1 MKTDVGVWGMRLGQ
15 RWLAAGIALALTFTL
30 AQSAT
35 AQANWPQFRGAESRG
50 VGTSDRLPLV
60 WGPETNVAWR
70 AEVPGRGWSSPIV
83 WGKRVFLTTAVSEGE
98 LEAPKK
104 GLYFGGDRPEPPKN
118 YKATVE
124 GNDEG
129 NK

>member
-15 RWLAAGIALALTFTL
+15 RWLAAGVALALTVTL
-30 AQSAT
+30 AQNAA

-70 AEVPGRGWSSPIV
+70 AEVPGRHPQ
-83 WGKRVFLTTAVSEGE
+83 L
-98 LEAPKK
+98 L
-104 GLYFGGDRPEPPKN
+104 
-118 YKATVE
+118 
-124 GNDEG
+124 
-129 NK
+129 